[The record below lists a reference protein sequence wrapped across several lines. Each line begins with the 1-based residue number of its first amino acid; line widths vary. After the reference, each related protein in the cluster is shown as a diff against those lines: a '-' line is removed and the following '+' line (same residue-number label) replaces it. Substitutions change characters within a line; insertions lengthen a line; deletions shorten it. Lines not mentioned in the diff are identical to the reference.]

1 MLHKDIRNWLSNKCK
16 DLIQAGQPAN
26 LKLIQE
32 ELVDH
37 FKLEYDEDTDIH
49 SNSSLGIS
57 EEDLFFKVFKH
68 IQQKFGSLLDD

>member
-32 ELVDH
+32 ELVEH
-37 FKLEYDEDTDIH
+37 FGLWSDDDVRFYNNKYSED
-49 SNSSLGIS
+49 NLA
-57 EEDLFFKVFKH
+57 FR
-68 IQQKFGSLLDD
+68 IQQYIFYNYKSLR

>member
-1 MLHKDIRNWLSNKCK
+1 MNKRIVAYVNEYCTNLIKDNEWL
-16 DLIQAGQPAN
+16 N
-26 LKLIQE
+26 LTFLEE

-68 IQQKFGSLLDD
+68 IERKFGSLLDD

>member
-32 ELVDH
+32 ELVEH
-37 FKLEYDEDTDIH
+37 FDLWSDDNIRFYNDRYDED
-49 SNSSLGIS
+49 NLA
-57 EEDLFFKVFKH
+57 FR
-68 IQQKFGSLLDD
+68 IQLYIYFNYSALR